1 MPFLGGFSIDFSR
14 SGSPASR
21 GGDGMTLA
29 DIIALLKKRWRL
41 LLAIPVACAVIMA
54 AYSFLFMKN
63 VYTATTSMYVMAGKT
78 VDQNANGTASTSTN
92 LYSDLNASQMITK
105 DVADLLTGNRI
116 KKQTAQDLDLDN
128 LNAYDISVQSTDD
141 SRVINLSVTGSDA
154 QGAVKVAK
162 QLSSNVS
169 SLAQDAMGV
178 ESVNVLETPEEPTQ
192 PSGPNRK
199 LYIAIAAL
207 AGLFVA
213 VEIVFVTDALNTKIR
228 SEEALEEATGLPI
241 LVRVPQIDHA
251 REAGGFRG

>member
-1 MPFLGGFSIDFSR
+1 
-14 SGSPASR
+14 
-21 GGDGMTLA
+21 MTLS

-41 LLAIPVACAVIMA
+41 LVAVPVACAVVMA
-54 AYSFLFMKN
+54 AYSFLFMKD
-63 VYTATTSMYVMAGKT
+63 VYTATTSMYVMAGKSA
-78 VDQNANGTASTSTN
+78 DQSAGGSTSTSTN

-116 KKQTAQDLDLDN
+116 KKQTAQDLDLAN
-128 LNAYDISVQSTDD
+128 LDDYDISVQSTDD
-141 SRVINLSVTGSDA
+141 SRVINLSVTSSDA

-178 ESVNVLETPEEPTQ
+178 ESVNVLETPEEPAQ

-199 LYIAIAAL
+199 LYIAIAAI
-207 AGLFVA
+207 AGLFAA
-213 VEIVFVTDALNTKIR
+213 VEIVFIADSLNTKVR

-241 LVRVPQIDHA
+241 LARVPQLGNV